1 MFMVLK
7 YLIYNIFKKVKTYAT
22 QYRDKRQHKWS
33 GIVSR
38 DLLGE
43 MFLQVLGHAEA
54 LNLLGSEHLGHRL
67 VRGEVLPVL
76 GVLEVVLLQVGPQPF
91 GDLQKISCNV
101 RCIKN
106 IHRNKKINFGL
117 GKDCW
122 ILISISYHLTF
133 KFIP

>member
-43 MFLQVLGHAEA
+43 VFLQVLGHAEA
-54 LNLLGSEHLGHRL
+54 LNLLASEHLGHRL

-76 GVLEVVLLQVGPQPF
+76 GVLEIVLLQVGPEPF
-91 GDLQKISCNV
+91 GDLQKISYNV
-101 RCIKN
+101 GW
-106 IHRNKKINFGL
+106 IHNYTQEQENQL
-117 GKDCW
+117 GKDC
-122 ILISISYHLTF
+122 
-133 KFIP
+133 

>member
-43 MFLQVLGHAEA
+43 VFLQVLGHAEA
-54 LNLLGSEHLGHRL
+54 LDLLISKDRSHGL
-67 VRGEVLPVL
+67 VRGEPLLVL
-76 GVLEVVLLQVGPQPF
+76 GVLELVLLQVGPEF
-91 GDLQKISCNV
+91 LDTLQKRVSVCE
-101 RCIKN
+101 
-106 IHRNKKINFGL
+106 RNN
-117 GKDCW
+117 
-122 ILISISYHLTF
+122 
-133 KFIP
+133 

>member
-43 MFLQVLGHAEA
+43 VFLQVLGHAEA
-54 LNLLGSEHLGHRL
+54 LNLLISKNGSHGGI
-67 VRGEVLPVL
+67 RGEPLLVL
-76 GVLEVVLLQVGPQPF
+76 GILQLLFLQVGPQPL
-91 GDLQKISCNV
+91 DTLRERI
-101 RCIKN
+101 RE
-106 IHRNKKINFGL
+106 R
-117 GKDCW
+117 
-122 ILISISYHLTF
+122 
-133 KFIP
+133 